1 MLVTGYGY
9 GYGYGQFIS
18 FSLDIDNTAI
28 LKLHQAKYKK
38 KQICGKNAM
47 LCCHSIVVS
56 CPVFVVINYWKHM
69 KKNREKL
76 NYLQTTDYLLLAPYF
91 PLHTEA
97 LLLNA
102 EKMQHYKD
110 LHL

>member
-1 MLVTGYGY
+1 
-9 GYGYGQFIS
+9 
-18 FSLDIDNTAI
+18 
-28 LKLHQAKYKK
+28 
-38 KQICGKNAM
+38 
-47 LCCHSIVVS
+47 
-56 CPVFVVINYWKHM
+56 M

-76 NYLQTTDYLLLAPYF
+76 KYLQTTDYLLLAPYF

-102 EKMQHYKD
+102 EKMQRYKD